1 MIFIMTEAAK
11 AAKREYDRKYRAANK
26 EKFAEYQRKWRQA
39 NPEKVKEANRKY
51 WERKAAEAA
60 AH

>member
-1 MIFIMTEAAK
+1 MTEGAK

-26 EKFAEYQRKWRQA
+26 EKFAAYQRKWRQA
-39 NPEKVKEANRKY
+39 NPEKVKEINRKY

-60 AH
+60 MQ

>member
-1 MIFIMTEAAK
+1 MTEGAK

-26 EKFAEYQRKWRQA
+26 EKFAAYQRKWRQA
-39 NPEKVKEANRKY
+39 NPEKVKEINRKY

-60 AH
+60 TQ

>member
-1 MIFIMTEAAK
+1 MTEAAK
-11 AAKREYDRKYRAANK
+11 AAKREYDRKYRAANR
-26 EKFAEYQRKWRQA
+26 EKYAEYQRKWRQA